1 MSVAQSIRGSVQWVL
16 AGSIGTQALNFAFGV
31 ILARLLLPEDF
42 GLLVTVQIFTG
53 IAGLIASGGMG
64 EALVRS
70 KEADQHDFNVVFT
83 MQFAICSLIFGFFY
97 FIAPY
102 FARWYD
108 EPIYEAL
115 LQVTAINFLMRP
127 LVGNHSIWLHR
138 NMRFKVRA
146 IIGVISGLVTSIS
159 SVYMAWIGMGVWSLA
174 FSGLLGSFVNW
185 LLLSRQTPLRLAFA
199 FDRRRANQ
207 LGGTGIKF
215 ASLGIIDYLRGQVNN
230 FVIGRLANP
239 AAVGL
244 FNKADSLAK
253 LPFSTLSASVYQPV
267 FRALAAEQDNLDKS
281 KYLFLRTVTLLL
293 VYTLPAYIT
302 LSWLAEP
309 LITVI
314 YGSKWTAAAAPMG
327 VLAWGLILSS
337 FANPAGALLAAQ
349 NRLGQELWIQITS
362 LLLAGTACAIG
373 MRWGLAGVA
382 WGVVTVRFYTSTCF
396 ALVVRQCIDVSIRDV
411 IRVVRPALAVGGATL
426 TGLLLTRI
434 ACESLSIETAG
445 PVFLVVSLVAA
456 GACCGGTL
464 LFAPIEE
471 ITEEAARWRRV
482 LRMERKQPA

>member
-16 AGSIGTQALNFAFGV
+16 AGNLGSQALNFAFGV

-53 IAGLIASGGMG
+53 IAGLIAGGGMG
-64 EALVRS
+64 QALVRN
-70 KEADQHDFNVVFT
+70 KDADQHDFNVVFT
-83 MQFAICSLIFGFFY
+83 MQFVICVLIFAFFF

-115 LQVTAINFLMRP
+115 LRVTAINFLLRP

-146 IIGVISGLVTSIS
+146 IIGVISGLLTSIT
-159 SVYMAWIGMGVWSLA
+159 SVYMAWNGMGVWSLA
-174 FSGLLGSFVNW
+174 FAGLFGSFVNW
-185 LLLSRQTPLRLAFA
+185 YLLSKQTPLRLAFA
-199 FDRRRANQ
+199 FDTKTANR

-215 ASLGIIDYLRGQVNN
+215 ASLDIVEYLRGQVNN

-244 FNKADSLAK
+244 FNKADSLAR
-253 LPFSTLSASVYQPV
+253 LPFSTISASVYQPI
-267 FRALAAEQDNLDKS
+267 FRALSAEQDNLDRS

-293 VYTLPAYIT
+293 IYTLPAYII

-309 LITVI
+309 LITFV
-314 YGSKWTAAAAPMG
+314 YGPKWTDAAAPMS
-327 VLAWGLILSS
+327 VLAWALAFSS

-349 NRLGQELWIQITS
+349 NRLSQELWVQIIS
-362 LLLAGTACAIG
+362 LLLNGVACIIG
-373 MRWGLAGVA
+373 MRWGLTGAA
-382 WGVVTVRFYTSTCF
+382 WGVLFVRIYTSAHF
-396 ALVVRQCIDVSIRDV
+396 AWLISQCIQVNRSDIFRV
-411 IRVVRPALAVGGATL
+411 IRPGILVSVATSS
-426 TGLLLTRI
+426 GLFAASILCTQ
-434 ACESLSIETAG
+434 LSIERSGPIFLGISLLMAG
-445 PVFLVVSLVAA
+445 TCFLGVFILSSL
-456 GACCGGTL
+456 
-464 LFAPIEE
+464 EE
-471 ITEEAARWRRV
+471 IAGESTRWRLALKLKR
-482 LRMERKQPA
+482 